1 MNKKTILLFFLIFLF
16 SMFLIFRKNYINE
29 INSDLNKMIVE
40 IQNLTEIRNNLLLEK
55 WEYLD
60 LSNIEQI
67 SKKDLNLV
75 KINEK
80 DFIVLKKDFV

>member
-1 MNKKTILLFFLIFLF
+1 
-16 SMFLIFRKNYINE
+16 MFLIFRKNYINE

-80 DFIVLKKDFV
+80 FCCD